1 MGECEESRCAI
12 DGSFLTQYCNQ
23 EEECWCVD
31 RESGEKVS
39 DTEFLS
45 GTHYC
50 SETSERIYLPPCLRQ
65 NILLCT
71 ESGLYADMQCDEDSC
86 YCVYSDSGDRVSGS
100 AGAVECSTRNDT
112 RGPCQKAADKICVD
126 DEDCSVLSCDEEG
139 KYLALQCLRG
149 DVCFCVNQLTGQLV
163 STAQHVTSDVVC
175 SAEGDLIKHS
185 PCSEQSELECDEN
198 GEFAPSQCNNNG
210 TCFCLFGEDDEG
222 GCLEDSRT
230 HCERRRDNN
239 CSEETEKCPILCD
252 DEGRY
257 GEFDCKD
264 SYSGSRCVG
273 EGFFKPH
280 HCTDNI
286 CYCVNINTGSAIA
299 STLRQ
304 GQDFYCSL
312 EGEITEKTLCQEQ
325 NLYTCDDNG
334 YFLSVQEVEGR
345 FECVYID
352 SGALNFYDFECQ
364 PAYDMR
370 SECQKVRDER
380 CPHIYQGTSYT
391 PNSDCETVQC
401 DPDTGLFLAKQC
413 LQGSCYCVE
422 VNSGVLGGRP
432 ESPDVEFYCE
442 DSGELVVLT
451 PCRKQDVLECGESGE
466 FAARQV
472 VQGVYFCVYSDS
484 GETVQDSKS
493 TTDDLACSVQ
503 EDDRTDCQKERDNI
517 CPTEL
522 TEGGVYSRPADCTAL
537 VCDVSTGKYLTKQ
550 CSDEACFC
558 VNPNSG
564 TVTSDS
570 APDHT
575 FVCDEEGVMVLLT
588 PCQQQDV
595 LVCTEEGEFQAKQ
608 CFSEDGPCR
617 CVYSDTGVLVH
628 NSDVT
633 TGECDQVLD
642 QRTKCQLTLDE
653 ECPAKLKSG
662 RYVRPSD
669 CSALPCTED
678 GEFPTMHCIGNA
690 CYCVDIETG
699 LLIDDTRGPRDAFI
713 CSREGERLRLTPC
726 RRQSTYSCDSRGYFH
741 AVQCDSTGECV
752 CVFVD
757 SGFIRKDVDWCDA
770 RVDNRTDCQKERD
783 AGCDNLSDSDCFLPD
798 CDFHGWLICNYFA
811 TYFYVICQ
819 RISLVTGQ
827 SD

>member
-1 MGECEESRCAI
+1 
-12 DGSFLTQYCNQ
+12 
-23 EEECWCVD
+23 
-31 RESGEKVS
+31 
-39 DTEFLS
+39 
-45 GTHYC
+45 
-50 SETSERIYLPPCLRQ
+50 
-65 NILLCT
+65 
-71 ESGLYADMQCDEDSC
+71 MQCDEDSC

-100 AGAVECSTRNDT
+100 AGAVECITRNDT

-126 DEDCSVLSCDEEG
+126 NEDCSVLLCDEEG

-149 DVCFCVNQLTGQLV
+149 DVCFCVDQLTGLLI

-175 SAEGDLIKHS
+175 SGEGDLIKHS

-210 TCFCLFGEDDEG
+210 TCFCLFGEDEDG
-222 GCLEDSRT
+222 VCLEDSRT
-230 HCERRRDNN
+230 HCERRRDETCN
-239 CSEETEKCPILCD
+239 EETELCPILCD
-252 DEGRY
+252 DGGRY

-280 HCTDNI
+280 HCTDDI
-286 CYCVNINTGSAIA
+286 CYCVDINTGSAIA

-325 NLYTCDDNG
+325 SLYTCDENG

-380 CPHIYQGTSYT
+380 CPHIYQGKSYT
-391 PNSDCETVQC
+391 PNMDCETVQC
-401 DPDTGLFLAKQC
+401 DPGTGLFLPKQC

-451 PCRKQDVLECGESGE
+451 PCRKQDMLECGESGE

-484 GETVQDSKS
+484 GEIVQDSKS
-493 TTDDLACSVQ
+493 TTDDLVCSVQ
-503 EDDRTDCQKERDNI
+503 EDARTDCQKERDNI

-575 FVCDEEGVMVLLT
+575 FVCDEEGVMILLT
-588 PCQQQDV
+588 PCRQQDV
-595 LVCTEEGEFQAKQ
+595 LVCTEEGDFQAKQ

-752 CVFVD
+752 CVFID
-757 SGFIRKDVDWCDA
+757 SGFIRKEVEWCDA
-770 RVDNRTDCQKERD
+770 RVDNRTDCQRERD

-798 CDFHGWLICNYFA
+798 CDFHGGQICNYYV
-811 TYFYVICQ
+811 TYCNVICQ
-819 RISLVTGQ
+819 RFFLVFGQ